1 MRFPFGIDAGV
12 IIVIQLG
19 GGDAVVGEDHGSG
32 DGDLVGE
39 VRRRIGGVEDLAA
52 AIVGNVQ
59 AGGLRSVVNSISG
72 TGCR

>member
-39 VRRRIGGVEDLAA
+39 VRRRIGSVEELAA
-52 AIVGNVQ
+52 AIVDMPRLVR
-59 AGGLRSVVNSISG
+59 LRSVVNSISG